1 MKDLTIAICD
11 DQGVFTDILGDMLE
25 KVLTDLHVIG
35 WKIKK
40 YTYPMLLVKELKEIA
55 VLFLDIEMPEMDGIE
70 VGKRIMEDNP
80 DCNIIMATS
89 RIDRV
94 KEAFH
99 IRAMRFLT
107 KPFEEDEVKEA
118 MMTILDRRTSHHQIE
133 VYKDRVKIN
142 IKEKDIAL
150 IRAYNGYVEIY
161 AGNEVF
167 RKDVSIIK
175 FEEEIDSRI
184 FFRINRQYL
193 INFGYIEKYDNN
205 KVMVCGKSYNIAR
218 KKQKEFIQQYID
230 FDLRFRGTR

>member
-40 YTYPMLLVKELKEIA
+40 YTSPMLLVKELKEIE

-94 KEAFH
+94 K
-99 IRAMRFLT
+99 
-107 KPFEEDEVKEA
+107 
-118 MMTILDRRTSHHQIE
+118 
-133 VYKDRVKIN
+133 
-142 IKEKDIAL
+142 
-150 IRAYNGYVEIY
+150 
-161 AGNEVF
+161 
-167 RKDVSIIK
+167 
-175 FEEEIDSRI
+175 
-184 FFRINRQYL
+184 
-193 INFGYIEKYDNN
+193 
-205 KVMVCGKSYNIAR
+205 
-218 KKQKEFIQQYID
+218 
-230 FDLRFRGTR
+230 